1 MRRSRFQKQVE
12 KELPIW
18 KQNGWV
24 SKESGEAILK
34 HIAANQNQLNLL
46 TLGVALLGV
55 LLLGSGIITYFAAN
69 WAEMT
74 KITKLILLFSA
85 MYMTFLI
92 AGHFLKQDRS
102 PLLGH
107 ALLVLGII
115 IFGANIMLIAQIYH
129 IDEHYPNGVLFW
141 AIGGLITA
149 YLLKSHAVLAFSIAL
164 SALWTSL
171 ETFGFNHIHF
181 WYLAIWVCFLPII
194 YFQKWVFA
202 LHLVLIALLMWSVYS
217 FTNFNI
223 FGISN
228 QEIYLAQIYFIVY
241 LALFLIGMLCDTTER
256 FEFFAKP
263 IQNYSAFASLSSFYL
278 LTFPDIQRGF
288 RYFQDDLRLEATNTW
303 LVITFAALAILIALT
318 LWHRSRIQKNE
329 RPSYLLYG
337 QLLIAAVVVSI
348 VMNLFLAGQYGG
360 LMAILLNVLFFAG
373 MVWLLFAGADSNNRT
388 LINLA
393 FIFFAL
399 ALITRYFDTFWSL
412 LNRSFF
418 FMAGGLILI
427 IGGYFLEKQRRK
439 FTSALDE
446 RD

>member
-1 MRRSRFQKQVE
+1 MGQSRFQKKVE

-18 KQNGWV
+18 QQHGWV
-24 SKESGEAILK
+24 SKEGSEAILK
-34 HIAANQNQLNLL
+34 HLSENDRQFNLL
-46 TLGVALLGV
+46 TLGIAILGV

-85 MYMTFLI
+85 MYIAFLA
-92 AGHFLKQDRS
+92 AGHFLKDHQS

-107 ALLVLGII
+107 ALLVLGVI

-141 AIGGLITA
+141 SIGGLITA
-149 YLLKSHAVLAFSIAL
+149 YLFQSHAVFSFSIAL

-171 ETFGFNHIHF
+171 ETFGFNQIHF
-181 WYLAIWVCFLPII
+181 WYLALWACFLPII
-194 YFQKWVFA
+194 YYKKWAFA
-202 LHLVLIALLMWSVYS
+202 LHLALIALLLWSVYS
-217 FTNFNI
+217 FVNFNI
-223 FGISN
+223 INRSN
-228 QEIYLAQIYFIVY
+228 QEIYLAQIYFLIY
-241 LALFLIGMLCDTTER
+241 LSIFLMGMLCATSSHLS
-256 FEFFAKP
+256 FFSKP
-263 IQNYSAFASLSSFYL
+263 LQNYSAFAALSSFYL
-278 LTFPDIQRGF
+278 LTFPDIQRGA
-288 RYFQDDLRLEATNTW
+288 RYFQETTRLEASNLW
-303 LVITFAALAILIALT
+303 LIITFVALIVLVSLSI
-318 LWHRSRIQKNE
+318 WHRSRTKQNI
-329 RPSYLLYG
+329 RPRYLVYG
-337 QLLIAAVVVSI
+337 QILIAGVVFCI
-348 VMNLFLAGQYGG
+348 VLNLFLAGQHGS

-373 MVWLLFAGADSNNRT
+373 MVWLLFAGSDSNNRT

-439 FTSALDE
+439 FTSAVIEND
-446 RD
+446 

>member
-1 MRRSRFQKQVE
+1 MGRNRFQKQVE
-12 KELPIW
+12 NELPIW
-18 KQNGWV
+18 QQHGWV
-24 SKESGEAILK
+24 SKEGGEAILK
-34 HIAANQNQLNLL
+34 HIATNSSQFSLL
-46 TLGVALLGV
+46 TLGVAILGV

-69 WAEMT
+69 WAEMA

-85 MYMTFLI
+85 MYVAFLV

-107 ALLVLGII
+107 ALLVLGVI

-141 AIGGLITA
+141 SIGGIITA
-149 YLLKSHAVLAFSIAL
+149 YLLKSHAVLAYSIAL
-164 SALWTSL
+164 SVLWTSL
-171 ETFGFNHIHF
+171 ETFGFSHVHF

-194 YFQKWVFA
+194 YFQKWIFA
-202 LHLVLIALLMWSVYS
+202 LHLALIALLIWSVYS
-217 FTNFNI
+217 FFNFNF
-223 FGISN
+223 FGQSN
-228 QEIYLAQIYFIVY
+228 QEIYLAQIYFILY
-241 LALFLIGMLCDTTER
+241 LALFLVGMLCDTSKR
-256 FEFFAKP
+256 LEFLAKP
-263 IQNYSAFASLSSFYL
+263 IQNYSAFATLSSFYL

-288 RYFQDDLRLEATNTW
+288 RYFQDDLRLEASNTC
-303 LVITFAALAILIALT
+303 LIITFAALAILVGLT
-318 LWHRSRIQKNE
+318 LWHRARIRMSK
-329 RPSYLLYG
+329 RPKYLIYG
-337 QLLIAAVVVSI
+337 QVLIAAVVLCI

-373 MVWLLFAGADSNNRT
+373 MVWLLFAGTNSNNRT

-427 IGGYFLEKQRRK
+427 VGGYFLEKQRRK

-446 RD
+446 GD

>member
-1 MRRSRFQKQVE
+1 MGRSRFQKQVE
-12 KELPIW
+12 KQLPTW
-18 KQNGWV
+18 QQQGWV
-24 SKESGEAILK
+24 SKEGSEAILK
-34 HIAANQNQLNLL
+34 HIAENDNQFNLL
-46 TLGVALLGV
+46 ALGIAILGV

-69 WAEMT
+69 WAEMA

-85 MYMTFLI
+85 MYI
-92 AGHFLKQDRS
+92 AFIAAAHFLKQNRS

-107 ALLVLGII
+107 ALLVLGVI

-141 AIGGLITA
+141 SIGGIITA

-171 ETFGFNHIHF
+171 ETFGFNHVHF
-181 WYLAIWVCFLPII
+181 WYLPIWVCFIPII
-194 YFQKWVFA
+194 YYQKWTFA
-202 LHLVLIALLMWSVYS
+202 LHIALIALIMWSIYS
-217 FTNFNI
+217 FFNFKLI
-223 FGISN
+223 GQEN
-228 QEIYLAQIYFIVY
+228 QEIYLAQIYFILY
-241 LALFLIGMLCDTTER
+241 LALFLVGMLCDTSAR
-256 FEFFAKP
+256 LKFFSKP
-263 IQNYSAFASLSSFYL
+263 IQNYSAFAALSSFYL

-288 RYFQDDLRLEATNTW
+288 RYFQEDLRLEASNIW
-303 LVITFAALAILIALT
+303 LVITFVALAMLVALT
-318 LWHRSRIQKNE
+318 LWHRARIQAKE
-329 RPSYLLYG
+329 RPKYLLYG
-337 QLLIAAVVVSI
+337 QILIAAVVLCI
-348 VMNLFLAGQYGG
+348 VMNLFLAGQYGS

-373 MVWLLFAGADSNNRT
+373 MVWLLFAGSDSNNRT

-427 IGGYFLEKQRRK
+427 VGGYFLEKQRRK
-439 FTSALDE
+439 FTSSLDE
-446 RD
+446 GG